1 MRVRLLAFGLL
12 VAFAAQA
19 HGQSV
24 TTFNVT
30 NNGFTAWRIAEAGA
44 VDNPTLALV
53 RGRTYNFNVNVSGHP
68 FYIAT
73 SGSSAGAPQWTDGV
87 TNNMVQGGTLTFVV
101 PASAPSTLF
110 YQCSFHNPMS
120 GMLQIS
126 NPPSVPGLSPVFGV
140 ALGAVLLVL
149 AVALLRRR
157 RRA

>member
-1 MRVRLLAFGLL
+1 MRIRFLGLCLLA
-12 VAFAAQA
+12 AFTSQA
-19 HGQSV
+19 HAQSV

-44 VDNPTLALV
+44 ADNPTLQLV

-73 SGSSAGAPQWTDGV
+73 TGNSAGAPQWTDGV
-87 TNNMVQGGTLTFVV
+87 TNNMAQSSTLTFVV
-101 PASAPSTLF
+101 PAGAPSTLF

-126 NPPSVPGLSPVFGV
+126 NPPSVPGLSPLFGA
-140 ALGAVLLVL
+140 ALGGVLLML
-149 AVALLRRR
+149 AVAVIRRR
-157 RRA
+157 RKA